1 MSIEAFIAAVAP
13 AAAGIVAVTSSHRT
27 SVRRTAIALVLFS
40 ATMIVGVLL
49 QADHIAATH
58 HSAPQSVEWQRGARD
73 TRRAA
78 GAILPTLGSSLVALT
93 LLVFVPPK
101 R

>member
-13 AAAGIVAVTSSHRT
+13 AAAGILAVTLSHRT
-27 SVRRTAIALVLFS
+27 RVRRAAIALVLFS

-49 QADHIAATH
+49 QADHIAAAH
-58 HSAPQSVEWQRGARD
+58 HSMPPSAEWLHGARD

-78 GAILPTLGSSLVALT
+78 GTILPTLGSSLVALT
-93 LLVFVPPK
+93 LLVLVPPK